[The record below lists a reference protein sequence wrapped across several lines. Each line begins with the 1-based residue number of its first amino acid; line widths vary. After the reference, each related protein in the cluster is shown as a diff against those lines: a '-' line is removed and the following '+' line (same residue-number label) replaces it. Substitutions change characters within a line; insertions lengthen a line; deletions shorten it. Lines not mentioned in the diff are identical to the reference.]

1 MKKMLRFILLLV
13 VLLGIAAAAG
23 MWKVRQLADSKL
35 LIKEETIFTLEAGTG
50 RLALG
55 QDLYREKVIN
65 RPRVFQWLLR
75 VEPELSHFKAGTYRF
90 TPQMTVR
97 EMLQLLASGKEAQFP
112 LRFVEGMRVSDYL
125 RQLRDAPYVK
135 HTLEDDSYATVAKAL
150 GLEHADWVEGWFWPD
165 TWMYTANTSDIA
177 ILKRAHQKMVAEV
190 AKVWEGRMENLPY
203 ADQNQLLTMAS
214 IIEKETAVAEERD
227 RVASVFINRLR
238 IGMRLQTDP
247 TVIYGMGAGYTG
259 KLTRKDL
266 ETPTAYNT
274 YTISGLPPGPIAV
287 PGEASLKAAAHPAKT
302 PYLYF
307 VADGKGGHTFT
318 TNLVSHNRAVQDYLK
333 VLKEKKCAVTIS
345 SSRGWRAPG
354 RPPHVNW
361 WWRRCSRRVF
371 TIWCLPASRGG
382 TILAEKLRSLVL
394 DIQSTGDEVIND
406 KAEVLMFYA
415 ARVQL
420 VETVIKP
427 ALARGQWVI
436 GDRHDLSTQAY
447 QGGGRGIDRT
457 MLATLRDAVLGDFR
471 PNLTL
476 YLDVT
481 PEVGLQ
487 RARARGELDRIEQE
501 SMNFFNRTRARYL
514 ELAAADP
521 SIRTVDATQPL
532 DAVARDIRATIAQ
545 WMAEQAA

>member
-247 TVIYGMGAGYTG
+247 TVIYGMGEGYTG

-333 VLKEKKCAVTIS
+333 VLKEKMRSNYIVIEGLEGAGKTTARQLVVETLQSAGI
-345 SSRGWRAPG
+345 
-354 RPPHVNW
+354 HDM
-361 WWRRCSRRVF
+361 VF
-371 TIWCLPASRGG
+371 TREPGG

>member
-13 VLLGIAAAAG
+13 VVLGIAAAAG

-35 LIKEETIFTLEAGTG
+35 LIKEETIFTLEPGTG

-135 HTLEDDSYATVAKAL
+135 HTLDDDSYATVAKAL

-190 AKVWEGRMENLPY
+190 AKIWEGRMDNLPY

-247 TVIYGMGAGYTG
+247 TVIYGMGEGYTG

-302 PYLYF
+302 SYLYF

-333 VLKEKKCAVTIS
+333 VLKEKMRSNYIVIEGLEGAGKTTARQLVVETLQSAGI
-345 SSRGWRAPG
+345 
-354 RPPHVNW
+354 HDM
-361 WWRRCSRRVF
+361 VF
-371 TIWCLPASRGG
+371 TREPGG
-382 TILAEKLRSLVL
+382 TVLAEKLRSLVL

-545 WMAEQAA
+545 WMAEQPA

>member
-203 ADQNQLLTMAS
+203 AEQNQLLTMAS

-333 VLKEKKCAVTIS
+333 VLKEKMRSNYIVIEGLEGAGKTTARQLVVETLQSAGI
-345 SSRGWRAPG
+345 
-354 RPPHVNW
+354 HDM
-361 WWRRCSRRVF
+361 VF
-371 TIWCLPASRGG
+371 TREPGG